1 MLYQV
6 LRMFILT
13 VKDEVS
19 LDCKEEVFITWVYD
33 KVCLLFLDILD
44 ILHVLNTPL
53 EIFKRE
59 NEDKLRS
66 S

>member
-44 ILHVLNTPL
+44 ILHVSLDCKEEVL
-53 EIFKRE
+53 IQER
-59 NEDKLRS
+59 D
-66 S
+66 